1 MGRIKKYASIILILA
16 IALQLGVPG
25 RAYAANP
32 PQPAPEKLRVE
43 AIHNTPPDDVQPPI
57 GYNEYD
63 KFYVDL
69 KWNPL
74 ANPNPNV
81 AQNKYINIY
90 LQEVT
95 KPYKPS
101 KPLVLRESE
110 KGISGS
116 ETSFRLKNLNSG
128 TIYFAYARAFY
139 TYTEGTTTYT
149 SPESLPSNAVK
160 FLTDIEIEAYS
171 CGNKQIKIIWDDVWN
186 VGKRID
192 YKLYIS
198 ESKDFS
204 NTPPI
209 YITPGMISASGPVKV
224 NDTEG
229 KLEYIHTVR
238 DPGRVY
244 YVKIAPDISDPELK
258 KSPQSRTLAVSS
270 YILAKTTK
278 MFATDFGVIWK
289 IEWTPVVTGMGDSGI
304 KISYQ
309 IYRGSVKTGG
319 LPQYMAA
326 VDDTTFFVTMR
337 EEDNESYFIIRA
349 IVTKNG
355 EDVYPGIKIE
365 SDRIFVK
372 ESEVPSNP
380 PMPELVDEF
389 SNAGNV
395 IISYKDELRPNRAT
409 LLWRAPRKGNGEI
422 DSETVYDI
430 WLINNPAM
438 LDNPPESAKIASSI
452 GMTEANQIVSGSLL
466 LGYKYV
472 LRNLTPNSTYYFK
485 IVAKKTYI
493 EYKDGILQP
502 VVYSSHPAVR
512 VVITPA
518 EGPIDQPLV
527 PGRPPLKVKKSPPP
541 ESKDMVTS
549 TTAVIQLKNKW
560 YEEFNENVKRWE
572 YRTPEQLGEEIVSDI
587 EAGAAD
593 PLRYRKVIYDSGVTI
608 DVGCVEL
615 NEGVNYE
622 SLAGIPANKVISHP
636 VKANDPYENPAL
648 NPDGLRHNVDI
659 VLTGLE
665 PNKNYVVW
673 VRAARLSIG
682 LVSGPS
688 DPIIVTTAPDIKPP
702 LEKPVVPEI
711 NYYFAGDIYVD
722 LGWNIR
728 TGYNY
733 YIKYGTVDRP
743 DSAKGTAAITSADM
757 AYSNYY
763 RIRGLNPDTLYYFWI
778 QAEAVN
784 QEGRKSLSD
793 LSDSFLVKTL
803 PYAPPGTPRGFGIK
817 NAAGAVAKNSITFE
831 WIGEEGVEYILEVA
845 GSLDYKDAGEYKAG
859 NAAEYTVDG
868 LLSNKRYYARL
879 YAYDPGKKLRSKPTQ
894 SISVRTLRSKDD
906 YDSDQDVESVA
917 AGDYIVKNPV
927 VAGKTWRISITG
939 INADRFIEHVN
950 NDSKPDFTVDL
961 SSPPADAEKISLIVS
976 YKVFESL
983 AAVKEN
989 FIVANPANKLVFR
1002 PGTLAVDKAAALGN
1016 NVKKSDIEIIIDL
1029 KPHADVKGS
1038 DNILLKTGATGIS
1051 INIFPGGKN
1060 PVPVY
1065 SFARPLKIIYEY
1077 DSSGWYKEGL
1087 TSGYVYDGG
1096 KNSWERKAAAANF
1109 DKDLGKGYLSFET
1122 LVVGCIAVGEPG
1134 GNYFDDIKNHWAAS
1148 SIAKV
1153 AGAHRLKSVPGR
1165 KFEPERYVTVGEAV
1179 KFILDI
1185 MDCEYGL
1192 NYMNMASAAGII
1204 NKGAAEN
1211 AQRECTREELIA
1223 MAVRAYELKTREKA
1237 IPSGYGAYFF
1247 DDMDKVG
1254 GIYLQKVMFAA
1265 ENGIITSRFK
1275 NTLGPGD
1282 PVTRGEVMA
1291 LLEKVLVL
1299 AGE

>member
-1 MGRIKKYASIILILA
+1 MRRMAKYASIILILA
-16 IALQLGVPG
+16 IAAQCGFAG
-25 RAYAANP
+25 GAYAANP
-32 PQPAPEKLRVE
+32 PQPAPEKLRIE

-63 KFYVDL
+63 KFYADL

-90 LQEVT
+90 LQEIT

-101 KPLVLRESE
+101 KPLELRESE
-110 KGISGS
+110 KGISGG

-128 TIYFAYARAFY
+128 TIYFAYARAYY
-139 TYTEGTTTYT
+139 TYTEGMTTYT

-171 CGNKQIKIIWDDVWN
+171 CGSRQIKIIWDDVWN

-209 YITPGMISASGPVKV
+209 YITPGMIGASGPVKV
-224 NDTEG
+224 NDTAG
-229 KLEYIHTVR
+229 KLEYVHTVR

-244 YVKIAPDISDPELK
+244 YIKIAPDISDPELK
-258 KSPQSRTLAVSS
+258 KSKESKTLAVSS

-289 IEWTPVVTGMGDSGI
+289 IEWTPVITGMGDSGI

-309 IYRGSVKTGG
+309 IYRGNLKTGG

-326 VDDTTFFVTMR
+326 VDDTTFFATM
-337 EEDNESYFIIRA
+337 EEGDNESYFIIRA

-395 IISYKDELRPNRAT
+395 IISYKDELKPNGAT
-409 LLWRAPRKGNGEI
+409 LLWRAPRKGSGEI
-422 DSETVYDI
+422 DAETVYDI

-438 LDNPPESAKIASSI
+438 LDNPPESAKIASSL
-452 GMTEANQIVSGSLL
+452 GMAEANKVMSGSLL

-485 IVAKKTYI
+485 IVAKKTYV
-493 EYKDGILQP
+493 EYVDNMLQS
-502 VVYSSHPAVR
+502 VTYRSQPAIR

-518 EGPIDQPLV
+518 EGPIDQPLA
-527 PGRPPLKVKKSPPP
+527 PGRPPLRVKKSPPP
-541 ESKDMVTS
+541 ESRDMVTP

-560 YEEFNENVKRWE
+560 YEEFNEDVKRWE
-572 YRTPEQLGEEIVSDI
+572 YRTPEQLGEDIVGDI
-587 EAGAAD
+587 EAGAED
-593 PLRYRKVIYDSGVTI
+593 PLRYRKVVYDSGVTI

-615 NEGVNYE
+615 KEGMNYE

-636 VKANDPYENPAL
+636 VKANDPYEDPAL

-673 VRAARLSIG
+673 VRAARLGIG
-682 LVSGPS
+682 LASGPS

-702 LEKPVVPEI
+702 LEKPTVPVF
-711 NYYFAGDIYVD
+711 NYFFAGDTYVD
-722 LGWNIR
+722 LGWNFR
-728 TGYNY
+728 PGYNY

-743 DSAKGTAAITSADM
+743 DSAKGAATVTPADM
-757 AYSNYY
+757 MYSNYY
-763 RIRGLNPDTLYYFWI
+763 RISGLKPDTLYYFWI

-784 QEGRKSLSD
+784 QAGQTSLSD
-793 LSDSFLVKTL
+793 LSDSCLVKTL
-803 PYAPPGTPRGFGIK
+803 PYAPPGTPRGFGVK
-817 NAAGAVAKNSITFE
+817 NAAGAVAKNSIAYE
-831 WIGEEGVEYILEVA
+831 WIGEEGAEYILEVA
-845 GSLDYKDAGEYKAG
+845 SGIDYKDAREYKAG
-859 NAAEYTVDG
+859 NATEFIVDG

-879 YAYDPGKKLRSKPTQ
+879 YAYDPVKKLRSKPTQ
-894 SISVRTLRSKDD
+894 SISVRTLRSRDD
-906 YDSDQDVESVA
+906 YDSDQDVENAA

-927 VAGKTWRISITG
+927 VAGKTWKISITG
-939 INADRFIEHVN
+939 INADRFIEIVK
-950 NDSKPDFTVDL
+950 NDSKLDFTLDL
-961 SSPPADAEKISLIVS
+961 TSPPADAEKISLVVS

-983 AAVKEN
+983 AALKES

-1002 PGTLAVDKAAALGN
+1002 PGTLAADNAAASGIDA
-1016 NVKKSDIEIIIDL
+1016 KKSDMEIIIDL
-1029 KPHADVKGS
+1029 KPNADIKNS
-1038 DNILLKTGATGIS
+1038 DNILLKTRATGIAA
-1051 INIFPGGKN
+1051 NILPGGKN

-1077 DSSGWYKEGL
+1077 DSAGWYKEGL

-1096 KNSWERKAAAANF
+1096 KSSWERKAAAARF
-1109 DKDLGKGYLSFET
+1109 DRDSGKGYLSFET
-1122 LVVGCIAVGEPG
+1122 LIAGHIAVGEPG
-1134 GNYFDDIKNHWAAS
+1134 GNYFDDIKSHWAGS

-1153 AGAHRLKSVPGR
+1153 AAAHRLKSVSGR
-1165 KFEPERYVTVGEAV
+1165 KFEPERYATVGEAV

-1185 MDCEYGL
+1185 MDCEYGS

-1211 AQRECTREELIA
+1211 AQRECLREELIA

-1237 IPSGYGAYFF
+1237 IPSGYGAHIFE
-1247 DDMDKVG
+1247 DMDKVG
-1254 GIYLQKVMFAA
+1254 GIYLQRIIFAA

-1275 NTLGPGD
+1275 NILGPGD

-1291 LLEKVLVL
+1291 LLEKVLAL